1 MSRIGNRPIQVS
13 DLLVRVENNTLIIGK
28 DKTFVELKVN
38 EGVKVDILD
47 GYLSVVST
55 NKSSHQYQGL
65 LRTLINNTINGLK
78 SSFSIDLD
86 LVGVG
91 YKVEKK
97 DGKLVFSLG
106 YSHPVEYLLPD
117 GIDCTIEKVQK
128 QIQQYQTT
136 LTIKGADKEKVGQVA
151 ANLVHL
157 RFPDAYKGKGIRY
170 AGRPMLLKP
179 GKSGTKGGKK

>member
-13 DLLVRVENNTLIIGK
+13 GLSVKVENNTLIIGK
-28 DKTFVELKVN
+28 GNTFVELKIN
-38 EGVKVDILD
+38 EGLKIDISD
-47 GYLSVVST
+47 GYLNVVPT

-65 LRTLINNTINGLK
+65 LRTLINNTVNGFK
-78 SSFSIDLD
+78 SNFSIDLD

-97 DGKLVFSLG
+97 DSKLIFSLG

-151 ANLVHL
+151 ANLVNL
-157 RFPDAYKGKGIRY
+157 RVPDAYKGKGIRY

-179 GKSGTKGGKK
+179 GKSGAKGGKK